1 MRAKLH
7 TRSTSTSR
15 PIMSAM
21 ISQKTRIRVTLD
33 LEVYDDIDIE
43 NIDWID
49 KLDLQGDE
57 RLDVSI
63 ENLDYNY

>member
-1 MRAKLH
+1 
-7 TRSTSTSR
+7 
-15 PIMSAM
+15 
-21 ISQKTRIRVTLD
+21 
-33 LEVYDDIDIE
+33 VYDDIDIE